1 MLTFLCQIQLG
12 PARLV
17 KTTQTPQR
25 GRAALLFRTTP
36 ATMYI
41 IANTGAMLKFGQ
53 KRTSVN
59 AALAADP
66 SCDCDSSSA
75 NSTRLIAPISVEL

>member
-1 MLTFLCQIQLG
+1 LDFMLAFPCQIQLG

-25 GRAALLFRTTP
+25 GRAALLFRKTP

-41 IANTGAMLKFGQ
+41 IVNTGAMLKFGH
-53 KRTSVN
+53 KRTKEI
-59 AALAADP
+59 AALACRA
-66 SCDCDSSSA
+66 
-75 NSTRLIAPISVEL
+75 RL